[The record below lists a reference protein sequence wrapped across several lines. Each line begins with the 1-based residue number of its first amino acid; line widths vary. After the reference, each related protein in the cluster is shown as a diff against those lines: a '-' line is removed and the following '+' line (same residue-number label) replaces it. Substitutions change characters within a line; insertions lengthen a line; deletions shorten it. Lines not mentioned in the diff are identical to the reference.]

1 MKEMIFNK
9 LENMIKDIK
18 VENFRI
24 YDVCEKNEKLKLD
37 DAYKNESF
45 SYKIFKNNILLKY
58 NVMKKVS
65 DFIEIRCINE
75 SILESVKNKFNN
87 VQYKDSDLY
96 IRINISNIEEIDL
109 LIEEIKEIFIEMF
122 LQYMNT
128 EESFGC
134 CSKYEECSDAK
145 HCVHNDVRLRFS
157 CMYKKN
163 LDAGRI
169 FYGKNK
175 NIK

>member
-1 MKEMIFNK
+1 MKETIFNK
-9 LENMIKDIK
+9 LEEMIKDVKI
-18 VENFRI
+18 ENFNI
-24 YDVCEKNEKLKLD
+24 YEVCEKDEKLKLD
-37 DAYKNESF
+37 DDYKNEAF

-65 DFIEIRCINE
+65 DFIEIRCINDF
-75 SILESVKNKFNN
+75 ILENVKSKFDN

-96 IRINISNIEEIDL
+96 IRINITDIEQIDL
-109 LIEEIKEIFIEMF
+109 LKDEIKEIFIEMF

-163 LDAGRI
+163 LDLGKI

-175 NIK
+175 NVN

>member
-1 MKEMIFNK
+1 MKETIFNK
-9 LENMIKDIK
+9 LEEMIKDVK
-18 VENFRI
+18 LENFNI
-24 YDVCEKNEKLKLD
+24 YEVCEKDEKLKLD
-37 DAYKNESF
+37 DEYKNEAF

-65 DFIEIRCINE
+65 DFIEIRCIND
-75 SILESVKNKFNN
+75 SILENVKSKFDN

-96 IRINISNIEEIDL
+96 IRINITDIEQIDL
-109 LIEEIKEIFIEMF
+109 LKDEIKEIFIDMF

-163 LDAGRI
+163 LDLGKI

-175 NIK
+175 NVN